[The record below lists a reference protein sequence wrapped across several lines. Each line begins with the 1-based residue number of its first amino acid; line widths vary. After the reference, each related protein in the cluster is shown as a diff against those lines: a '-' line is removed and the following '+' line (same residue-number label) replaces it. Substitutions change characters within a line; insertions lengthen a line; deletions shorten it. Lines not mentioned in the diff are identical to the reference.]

1 MAIDLL
7 GTTKLYCGVTTINRI
22 YFQDGSD
29 NRFISVD
36 FSYNGGGNA
45 TFEVYIKGGVHDA
58 FKPAFLLEVNSVLN
72 SMFTDSNS
80 RGYVEIG
87 DIANKINDI
96 TL

>member
-7 GTTKLYCGVTTINRI
+7 ETTKLYCGVTTINRI
-22 YFQDGSD
+22 YFQDGS

-36 FSYNGGGNA
+36 FSYNGGNA
-45 TFEVYIKGGVHDA
+45 TFEVYIKEGVHDA